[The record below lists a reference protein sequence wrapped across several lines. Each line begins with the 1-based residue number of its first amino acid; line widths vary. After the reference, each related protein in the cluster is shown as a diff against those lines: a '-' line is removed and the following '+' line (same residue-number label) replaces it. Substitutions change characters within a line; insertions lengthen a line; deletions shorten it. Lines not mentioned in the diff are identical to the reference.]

1 MIFLIK
7 KLSAII
13 LSFLLSLSLVIAIDF
28 PTQDDSIYVNDY
40 ADVIDEETEEE
51 LISMNQESDYAYGGY
66 VVVVTEDFIDYDL
79 YDYSYQLFNEWGI
92 GDEDNNNGVLLVLD
106 IGNDNYSYIVGT
118 GIEKILT
125 DGEMD
130 TIISE
135 YMEPDFASGD
145 YGEAVLKTTE
155 QFLDAIEDGGFT
167 VDDTS
172 TSSNNTF
179 HFILRI
185 LPSLIGIGI
194 IIFLLCYL
202 FRRKRRYY

>member
-1 MIFLIK
+1 MIK

-92 GDEDNNNGVLLVLD
+92 GDGDNNNGVLLVLD

-202 FRRKRRYY
+202 FKRKRRYY

>member
-1 MIFLIK
+1 MIK

>member
-92 GDEDNNNGVLLVLD
+92 GDGDNNNGVLLVLD

-202 FRRKRRYY
+202 FKRKRRYY